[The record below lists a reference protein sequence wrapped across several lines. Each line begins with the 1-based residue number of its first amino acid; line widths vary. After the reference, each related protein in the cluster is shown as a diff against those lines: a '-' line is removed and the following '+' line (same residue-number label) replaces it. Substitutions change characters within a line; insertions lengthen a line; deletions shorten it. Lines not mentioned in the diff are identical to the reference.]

1 MIYQTELFLMTLNYL
16 LPRCQGRATIWCWI
30 SQKRYEMQT

>member
-1 MIYQTELFLMTLNYL
+1 MAPFSMTFND
-16 LPRCQGRATIWCWI
+16 PNPQFEGHTILWCWI